1 MIHYKKDTQQVR
13 INTPK
18 PFAKSVND
26 CVKIEGFLR
35 DKGYGPVKVYFDR
48 DTVVIQ
54 LCDVED
60 LTRFSIEY
68 GNRPR
73 NFTDDLAVL

>member
-13 INTPK
+13 IDTPK
-18 PFAKSVND
+18 AFAHSVND
-26 CVKIEGFLR
+26 CVNIENFLR
-35 DKGYGPVKVYFDR
+35 NKGYGPTKVYFDR

-54 LCDVED
+54 MCDVED

-73 NFTDDLAVL
+73 NFTDDLDI